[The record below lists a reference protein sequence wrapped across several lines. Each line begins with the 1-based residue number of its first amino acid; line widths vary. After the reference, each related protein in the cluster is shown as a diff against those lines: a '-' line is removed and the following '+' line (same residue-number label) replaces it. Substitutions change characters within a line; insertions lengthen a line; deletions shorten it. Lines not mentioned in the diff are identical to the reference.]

1 MSREHLTDSQREA
14 MEILDMV
21 RAGIEIARTRVVWAL
36 ITTGDLT
43 LTDIV

>member
-1 MSREHLTDSQREA
+1 MSREHLTRMRREA

-21 RAGIEIARTRVVWAL
+21 RAGIAVPESRVIWAL